1 MKNLILTLTLTLG
14 FVTIGYCDEPPP
26 FNPGNPASIPID
38 GGSVLLLGAAVGYG
52 IKKVNEKKSDVTETK

>member
-1 MKNLILTLTLTLG
+1 MKNLIITLTLTLG

-52 IKKVNEKKSDVTETK
+52 IKKVNERKSDVTETK

>member
-1 MKNLILTLTLTLG
+1 MKNLILTLTLFLG

-26 FNPGNPASIPID
+26 FNPGGPSSIPID

-52 IKKVNEKKSDVTETK
+52 IKKVNDKKSDVSETK

>member
-26 FNPGNPASIPID
+26 FNPDQPQGIPID
-38 GGSVLLLGAAVGYG
+38 GGALVLLGGAIGYG
-52 IKKVNEKKSDVTETK
+52 AKRLKEKRSDVTQA

>member
-26 FNPGNPASIPID
+26 FNPDQPQSIPVD
-38 GGSVLLLGAAVGYG
+38 GGAFLLLGAAVGYG
-52 IKKVNEKKSDVTETK
+52 IKKVNFRKVDVTETV

>member
-26 FNPGNPASIPID
+26 FNPDQPQGIPID
-38 GGSVLLLGAAVGYG
+38 GGALTLLGGAIVYG
-52 IKKVNEKKSDVTETK
+52 AKRLKEKRSDVTQA

>member
-52 IKKVNEKKSDVTETK
+52 IKKVNEKKSDVSETK